1 MKLRIIFLIIL
12 ILSINCCSSNS
23 KYNGQPIFYSY
34 VIGDVNPAT
43 KPTKEYNSKAFVT
56 IASCQKII
64 TALLAYKSLG
74 VDYHY
79 QTELY
84 VTKNHD
90 KIKDV
95 ILHFAGDPTLKSQD
109 LLTLLEPLKDSKITG
124 GIIIDASKF
133 QVPPLS
139 NNITKYDIGKY
150 YAQPVSAMIIDKNL
164 INVTIKTNEIGK
176 AAIVEN
182 NLGYKIDSNN
192 LIVGKANGKNNIS
205 LEIDNNIIKAHG
217 DIAFNPDSLHLQ
229 MSPAEIDDYI
239 LRKLKPIFDQLN
251 IESKIVIIHDQLKL
265 PANLELINSHQS
277 AALKEFLPP
286 ALKKSD
292 NLVFDS
298 LYLNIIDANKTSE
311 IKDWPDGDVIFK
323 SLIKKYFDI
332 DLDGALIVDG
342 SGLSRYNHIQTYSI
356 FELLQK
362 GYDQKEFV
370 ASLVI
375 PGEFNS
381 TLEKRTNLPKNI
393 RAKTGAMYGISCLC
407 GYSLGNDNAKA
418 FVIINNNFSPALTK
432 ITNLQDQ
439 FVNENFG
446 N

>member
-12 ILSINCCSSNS
+12 ILSINGCAINS
-23 KYNGQPIFYSY
+23 KYNGQPVFYSY
-34 VIGDVNPAT
+34 VVGDVNPAT

-64 TALLAYKSLG
+64 TALLAYKALG

-90 KIKDV
+90 KIKDM

-109 LLTLLEPLKDSKITG
+109 LLTLLEPLKDAKITG
-124 GIIIDASKF
+124 KIIIDASKYK
-133 QVPPLS
+133 VPPLS

-205 LEIDNNIIKAHG
+205 LEIDNNIIKAYG

-265 PANLELINSHQS
+265 PVNLELINSHQS
-277 AALKEFLPP
+277 AALKEFL
-286 ALKKSD
+286 
-292 NLVFDS
+292 
-298 LYLNIIDANKTSE
+298 
-311 IKDWPDGDVIFK
+311 
-323 SLIKKYFDI
+323 
-332 DLDGALIVDG
+332 
-342 SGLSRYNHIQTYSI
+342 QT
-356 FELLQK
+356 
-362 GYDQKEFV
+362 
-370 ASLVI
+370 
-375 PGEFNS
+375 
-381 TLEKRTNLPKNI
+381 
-393 RAKTGAMYGISCLC
+393 
-407 GYSLGNDNAKA
+407 
-418 FVIINNNFSPALTK
+418 
-432 ITNLQDQ
+432 
-439 FVNENFG
+439 
-446 N
+446 

>member
-1 MKLRIIFLIIL
+1 MKLRIIPLIIL
-12 ILSINCCSSNS
+12 TFLLANCSYSS
-23 KYNGQPIFYSY
+23 KYQEQPVFYSY

-43 KPTKEYNSKAFVT
+43 KPSKEYNSKAFVT

-84 VTKNHD
+84 VSKNRD
-90 KIKDV
+90 QIKDV
-95 ILHFAGDPTLKSQD
+95 VLHFVGDPTLKSKD
-109 LLTLLEPLKDSKITG
+109 LLTLLEPLKGAKISG
-124 GIIIDASKF
+124 KIIIDASKF

-139 NNITKYDIGKY
+139 NNLMKYDIGKD

-164 INVTIKTNEIGK
+164 INVMIKTGKIGK
-176 AAIVEN
+176 AATVEN
-182 NLGYKIDSNN
+182 NLGYKIDASD
-192 LIVGKANGKNNIS
+192 LIVGEANGKNNIN
-205 LEIDNNIIKAHG
+205 LEIDNQIIKAYG
-217 DIAFNPDSLHLQ
+217 DIASNPNPLKMQ

-251 IESKIVIIHDQLKL
+251 LKSKIVIIHNRLKL
-265 PANLELINSHQS
+265 PSHLELINSHQS

-311 IKDWPDGDVIFK
+311 IKDWPDGDIIFK

-332 DLDGALIVDG
+332 DMDGALIVDG

-356 FELLQK
+356 FELLRK

-370 ASLVI
+370 TSLSS
-375 PGEFNS
+375 PGEIDS
-381 TLEKRTNLPKNI
+381 TLEKRPNLPKNI
-393 RAKTGAMYGISCLC
+393 RAKTGSLYGVGCLC
-407 GYSLGNDNAKA
+407 GYKVNNDDAKA
-418 FVIINNNFSPALTK
+418 FVIINNNFSPAVTK
-432 ITNLQDQ
+432 ITAIQDQ
-439 FVNENFG
+439 FVNDNFG